1 MAGRPHQA
9 RRGVRGREN
18 KRDTTDRER
27 WPGPKGEH
35 RKKKKAELYRDQAW
49 EREAE
54 PQLLEGTGLG

>member
-35 RKKKKAELYRDQAW
+35 RKKKRLNY
-49 EREAE
+49 
-54 PQLLEGTGLG
+54 TGIRLGKEKQNPSSWKGQV